1 MNQEKLNN
9 MNATE
14 LLKTLKQ
21 TFMVR
26 TLLRKNSK
34 MTRKDVKAIQKQIAL
49 LLWTK
54 FPETAKAEGLKK
66 VRT

>member
-1 MNQEKLNN
+1 MNTEKLNN

-26 TLLRKNSK
+26 TLLRKNSN

-54 FPETAKAEGLKK
+54 FPEAAKAEGLKK
-66 VRT
+66 VRI

>member
-1 MNQEKLNN
+1 MNTEKLNN

-26 TLLRKNSK
+26 TLLRKNSN
-34 MTRKDVKAIQKQIAL
+34 MTRKDVKAIQKQIAS

-54 FPETAKAEGLKK
+54 FPEAAKAEGLKK
-66 VRT
+66 VRI